1 VLQLLDLAR
10 ENAAL
15 KRELCR
21 IHAEAE
27 ALQRLVAAIYAGEN
41 HARPSGSMRCC
52 GTCRTPSGKD
62 EPNDP
67 S

>member
-1 VLQLLDLAR
+1 MLQLLDLAR

-27 ALQRLVAAIYAGEN
+27 ALRLVAAIYAGAE
-41 HARPSGSMRCC
+41 SC
-52 GTCRTPSGKD
+52 TPLRLDALLRDMPYSERGG
-62 EPNDP
+62 
-67 S
+67 